1 MLEGRIVIS
10 GIMVLIFA
18 AAVGFALTYEADA
31 RTLPLMIG
39 IPGLVLTIIQFLKE
53 VREQHPEKID
63 PRDLP
68 RELRMFGWFIL
79 FVGGLVLFG
88 FINAGPVLV
97 AVYLYFAGKEKW
109 HVCLLAGAVV
119 AGILYG
125 VFEWFL
131 GLPLFEGLVFQWL
144 YG

>member
-1 MLEGRIVIS
+1 MLEGRILIS
-10 GIMVLIFA
+10 GIMLAIFA
-18 AAVGFALTYEADA
+18 AAVGFALGFDPEA
-31 RTLPLMIG
+31 RVLPLTIG
-39 IPGLVLTIIQFLKE
+39 IPGLILTAIQFVKE
-53 VREQHPEKID
+53 VREQYPEKID

-68 RELRMFGWFIL
+68 RELGMFAWFFI
-79 FVGGLVLFG
+79 FVAGLVLFG
-88 FINAGPVLV
+88 FIYAGPLLV

-109 HVCLLAGAVV
+109 YVCLIAGTVV

-131 GLPLFEGLVFQWL
+131 GLPLWEGLVFQWI